1 MRTYCRAEMKFIDVT
16 ALADATVTTNDN
28 QGIGSVGLFAEQTK
42 QSDYGTFELNQF
54 ILDGSKSVLPDNP
67 QDIAFWN
74 KNLSKDDCT
83 FETNPKITI
92 SFTEQHTSAA
102 ITLYF
107 EDEPPAELKLTW
119 YTTAGTKLITETFYP
134 DNVIYVCNKQMQNYG
149 KIEIEF
155 VRTRFPKR
163 YIKLQYILYG
173 KYIVWDKDMIQSAKV
188 QEDIDVTSATLSV
201 NEADIAIVDL
211 NNDFD
216 AENENGAWKSVQKT
230 QEFTISE
237 YKDGDMIPMGGFF
250 INDFSFAKNIAKF
263 NLIDVVG
270 LLDKYTFYN
279 GEIYENV
286 RAGSIMEA
294 IFATAGIKKYMI
306 AEEVGNIRLSGYL
319 GIQTCRKAL
328 QQVCFACGAVA
339 DDSRSDTIKVYKPN
353 KYVKS
358 TVGTDRK
365 FNGNTKVSLEKY
377 VSGVN
382 IEIKNYA
389 LEEKTSD
396 IFKKTLPAGDTKI
409 TFSSPY
415 LPSSITASAGTLK
428 EVKMNYLIINMP
440 AAGQC
445 QITGIKYANT
455 SFSYEKSVD
464 EIEAGETENIKKYS
478 GCTIYNA
485 DLLPDIADYLLSY
498 HALRK
503 KVGMKYLVDLEQVG
517 NWANINSIGGKTST
531 TLIESQTLD
540 LSGGFIATATC
551 RGYSVV
557 VTEDVFAG
565 TELYT
570 GTGGDVII

>member
-16 ALADATVTTNDN
+16 ALADASVTTDDN
-28 QGIGSVGLFAEQTK
+28 QGIGSIELFAEQTEQK
-42 QSDYGTFELNQF
+42 SYGTFELNQF
-54 ILDGSKSVLPDNP
+54 VLDGSKSVLTENP
-67 QDIAFWN
+67 KDIAFWN
-74 KNLSKDDCT
+74 DALSKEDCT
-83 FETNPKITI
+83 FETDPKITVT
-92 SFTEQHTSAA
+92 FQEQHTSVA

-107 EDEPPAELKLTW
+107 EDEPPAELKITW
-119 YTTAGTKLITETFYP
+119 YTIAGTKLITETFYP
-134 DNVIYVCNKQMQNYG
+134 DSLIYVCNNHVQNYG

-155 VRTRFPKR
+155 VRTSFPQR

-173 KYIVWDKDMIQSAKV
+173 KYIVLDKDMIQTAKV
-188 QEDIDVTSATLSV
+188 QEDIDVTSATLSI
-201 NEADIAIVDL
+201 NEADISIVDM

-230 QEFTISE
+230 QEFTLSE
-237 YKDGDMIPMGGFF
+237 FNNGNMIPMGAFF
-250 INDFSFAKNIAKF
+250 IDDFSFSKNIAKF
-263 NLIDVVG
+263 KLVDVVG
-270 LLDKYTFYN
+270 LLDKYTFYEGQVYN
-279 GEIYENV
+279 NV
-286 RAGSIMEA
+286 RAGVILNA
-294 IFATAGIKKYMI
+294 IFATAGIKKYVI
-306 AEEVGNIRLSGYL
+306 DEEVGNTLLSGYL
-319 GIQTCRKAL
+319 AIQTCRKAL

-339 DDSRSDTIKVYKPN
+339 DDSRSDKIKVYKPDR
-353 KYVKS
+353 YVKS

-377 VSGVN
+377 ISGVN
-382 IEIKNYA
+382 IEMKNYA

-396 IFKKTLPAGDTKI
+396 IYKKTLPTGDTKI

-428 EVKMNYLIINMP
+428 EVKTNYLIINMT

-455 SFSYEKSVD
+455 TFSYEKSVD
-464 EIEAGETENIKKYS
+464 KIEAGETENIKKYS

-485 DLLPDIADYLLSY
+485 DILPDIADYLLGY

-503 KVGMKYLVDLEQVG
+503 KVEMKYLVDLEQVG
-517 NWANINSIGGKTST
+517 NWTNINSIGGKTST

-540 LSGGFIATATC
+540 LTGGFIATATC
-551 RGYSVV
+551 RGYSIV

-570 GTGGDVII
+570 GGDVLI

>member
-16 ALADATVTTNDN
+16 ALADASVTTDDN
-28 QGIGSVGLFAEQTK
+28 QGIGSIELFAEQTEQK
-42 QSDYGTFELNQF
+42 SYGTFELNQF
-54 ILDGSKSVLPDNP
+54 VLDGSKSVLTENP
-67 QDIAFWN
+67 KDIAFWN
-74 KNLSKDDCT
+74 DALSKEDCT
-83 FETNPKITI
+83 FETDPKITVT
-92 SFTEQHTSAA
+92 FQEQHTSAA

-107 EDEPPAELKLTW
+107 EDEPPAELKITW
-119 YTTAGTKLITETFYP
+119 YTIAGTKLITETFYP
-134 DNVIYVCNKQMQNYG
+134 DSLIYVCNNQVQNYG

-155 VRTRFPKR
+155 VRTSFPQR

-173 KYIVWDKDMIQSAKV
+173 KYIIWDKDMIQTAKML
-188 QEDIDVTSATLSV
+188 EDIDVTSATLSI
-201 NEADIAIVDL
+201 NEADISIVDM

-230 QEFTISE
+230 QEVTLSE
-237 YKDGDMIPMGGFF
+237 FNNGNMIPMGAFF
-250 INDFSFAKNIAKF
+250 IDDFSFSKNIAKF
-263 NLIDVVG
+263 KLIDVVG
-270 LLDKYTFYN
+270 LLDKYTFYDGQVYN
-279 GEIYENV
+279 NV
-286 RAGSIMEA
+286 RAEVILNA
-294 IFATAGIKKYMI
+294 IFVTAGIKKYVI
-306 AEEVGNIRLSGYL
+306 DEEVGNILLSGYL
-319 GIQTCRKAL
+319 AIPTCPKAL

-339 DDSRSDTIKVYKPN
+339 DDSRSDTIKVYKPDR
-353 KYVKS
+353 YVKS

-377 VSGVN
+377 ISGVN
-382 IEIKNYA
+382 IEMKNYA

-396 IFKKTLPAGDTKI
+396 IYKKTLPAGDTKI

-428 EVKMNYLIINMP
+428 EVKTNYLIINMP
-440 AAGQC
+440 DAGQC
-445 QITGIKYANT
+445 HITGIKYANT
-455 SFSYEKSVD
+455 TFSYEKRVD
-464 EIEAGETENIKKYS
+464 KIEAGETENIKKYS

-485 DLLPDIADYLLSY
+485 DILPDIAAYLLDY

-540 LSGGFIATATC
+540 LTGGFIATATC
-551 RGYSVV
+551 RGYSIV

-570 GTGGDVII
+570 GGDVLI

>member
-16 ALADATVTTNDN
+16 ALSDATVTTDDN
-28 QGIGSVGLFAEQTK
+28 QGIGSVELFADQTEQK
-42 QSDYGTFELNQF
+42 SYGTFELNQF
-54 ILDGSKSVLPDNP
+54 VLDGSKSVLTENP
-67 QDIAFWN
+67 KDIAFWN
-74 KNLSKDDCT
+74 DALSKEDCT
-83 FETNPKITI
+83 FEKDPKITVT
-92 SFTEQHTSAA
+92 FQEQHTSAA

-107 EDEPPAELKLTW
+107 EDEPPAELKITW
-119 YTTAGTKLITETFYP
+119 YTIAGTKLITETFYP
-134 DNVIYVCNKQMQNYG
+134 DSLIYVCNNQVQNYG

-155 VRTRFPKR
+155 VRTSFPQR

-173 KYIVWDKDMIQSAKV
+173 KYIVWDKDMIQTAKV
-188 QEDIDVTSATLSV
+188 QEDIDVTSASLSI
-201 NEADIAIVDL
+201 NEADISIVDI
-211 NNDFD
+211 NDDFD

-230 QEFTISE
+230 QEVTLSE
-237 YKDGDMIPMGGFF
+237 FKNGNMIPMGAFF
-250 INDFSFAKNIAKF
+250 INDFSFSKNIAKF
-263 NLIDVVG
+263 KLVDVVG
-270 LLDKYTFYN
+270 LLDKYTFYE
-279 GEIYENV
+279 GQIYNNV
-286 RAGSIMEA
+286 RAEVILNA
-294 IFATAGIKKYMI
+294 IFATAGIKKYTI
-306 AEEVGNIRLSGYL
+306 DEEVGNILLSGYL
-319 GIQTCRKAL
+319 AIQTCRKAL

-339 DDSRSDTIKVYKPN
+339 DDSRSDKIKVYKPDR
-353 KYVKS
+353 YVKS

-377 VSGVN
+377 ISGVN
-382 IEIKNYA
+382 IEMKNYA

-396 IFKKTLPAGDTKI
+396 IYKKTLPTGDTKI

-428 EVKMNYLIINMP
+428 EVKTNYLIINMT

-455 SFSYEKSVD
+455 TFSYEKSVD
-464 EIEAGETENIKKYS
+464 KIEAGETENIKKYS

-485 DLLPDIADYLLSY
+485 DILPDIADYLLGY

-503 KVGMKYLVDLEQVG
+503 KVEMKYLVDLEQVG

-540 LSGGFIATATC
+540 LAGGFIATATC
-551 RGYSVV
+551 MGYSIA
-557 VTEDVFAG
+557 VTDDVFAG

-570 GTGGDVII
+570 GGDVLI

>member
-28 QGIGSVGLFAEQTK
+28 QGIGSVGLFAEQTAS
-42 QSDYGTFELNQF
+42 SDYGTFELNQF
-54 ILDGSKSVLPDNP
+54 ILDGSKSVLPENP
-67 QDIAFWN
+67 NNIAFWSEA
-74 KNLSKDDCT
+74 LSNDSCT

-92 SFTEQHTSAA
+92 TFKEQHSSAA

-107 EDEPPAELKLTW
+107 EDEPPAELKITW
-119 YTTAGTKLITETFYP
+119 YTVAGTKLVTETFYP
-134 DNVIYVCNKQMQNYG
+134 DSLIYVCNTQVQNYG

-155 VRTRFPKR
+155 VRTSFPQR

-173 KYIVWDKDMIQSAKV
+173 KYIVWDKDMIQTAKV
-188 QEDIDVTSATLSV
+188 QEDIDVTSAALSI
-201 NEADIAIVDL
+201 NEADISIVDM

-230 QEFTISE
+230 QEVTLSE
-237 YKDGDMIPMGGFF
+237 SKNGNMIPMGAFF
-250 INDFSFAKNIAKF
+250 IDDFSFSKNIAKF
-263 NLIDVVG
+263 KLIDVVG
-270 LLDKYTFYN
+270 LLDKYTFYDGQVYN
-279 GEIYENV
+279 NV
-286 RAGSIMEA
+286 RAEVILNA
-294 IFATAGIKKYMI
+294 IFATAGIKKYTI
-306 AEEVGNIRLSGYL
+306 DEEVGNILLSGYL
-319 GIQTCRKAL
+319 SIQTCRKAL

-339 DDSRSDTIKVYKPN
+339 DDSRSDTIKVYKPDR
-353 KYVKS
+353 YVKS

-377 VSGVN
+377 ISGVN
-382 IEIKNYA
+382 IEMKNYA

-396 IFKKTLPAGDTKI
+396 IYKKTLPAGDTKI

-428 EVKMNYLIINMP
+428 EVKTNYLIINMP
-440 AAGQC
+440 DAGQC
-445 QITGIKYANT
+445 HITGIKYANT
-455 SFSYEKSVD
+455 TFSYEKRVD
-464 EIEAGETENIKKYS
+464 KIEAGETENIKKYS

-485 DLLPDIADYLLSY
+485 DILPDIAAYLLDY

-503 KVGMKYLVDLEQVG
+503 KVGMKYLIDLEQVG

-540 LSGGFIATATC
+540 LTGGFIATATC

-557 VTEDVFAG
+557 VTENYFAG
-565 TELYT
+565 VELYT
-570 GTGGDVII
+570 GGDVLI

>member
-16 ALADATVTTNDN
+16 ALADASVTTDDN
-28 QGIGSVGLFAEQTK
+28 QGIGSVGLFADQTK

-54 ILDGSKSVLPDNP
+54 ILDGSKSVLPENP
-67 QDIAFWN
+67 NDIAFWSEA
-74 KNLSKDDCT
+74 LSKDGCT

-92 SFTEQHTSAA
+92 TFKEQHTSAA

-107 EDEPPAELKLTW
+107 EDETPAELKITW
-119 YTTAGTKLITETFYP
+119 YTIAGTKLVTETFYP
-134 DNVIYVCNKQMQNYG
+134 DSLIYVCNTQVQNYG

-155 VRTRFPKR
+155 VRTSFPQR
-163 YIKLQYILYG
+163 YIKIQYILYG
-173 KYIVWDKDMIQSAKV
+173 KYIVWDKDMIQTAKV
-188 QEDIDVTSATLSV
+188 QEDIDVTSASLSI
-201 NEADIAIVDL
+201 NEADISIVDM

-216 AENENGAWKSVQKT
+216 AENENGAWNSVQKT
-230 QEFTISE
+230 QEVTLSE
-237 YKDGDMIPMGGFF
+237 FNNGNMIPMGAFF
-250 INDFSFAKNIAKF
+250 IDDFSFSKNIAKF
-263 NLIDVVG
+263 NLVDVVG
-270 LLDKYTFYN
+270 LLDKYTFYEGQVYN
-279 GEIYENV
+279 NV
-286 RAGSIMEA
+286 RAGVILNA
-294 IFATAGIKKYMI
+294 IFATAGIKKYVI
-306 AEEVGNIRLSGYL
+306 DEEVGNTLLSGYL
-319 GIQTCRKAL
+319 AIQTCRKAL

-339 DDSRSDTIKVYKPN
+339 DDSRSDTIKVYKPDR
-353 KYVKS
+353 YVKS

-377 VSGVN
+377 ISGVN
-382 IEIKNYA
+382 IEMKNYA

-396 IFKKTLPAGDTKI
+396 IYKKTLPAGDTKI

-428 EVKMNYLIINMP
+428 EVKTNYLIINMP
-440 AAGQC
+440 TAGQC

-455 SFSYEKSVD
+455 TFSYEKSVD
-464 EIEAGETENIKKYS
+464 KIEAGETENIKKYS

-485 DLLPDIADYLLSY
+485 DILPDIAAYLLDY

-540 LSGGFIATATC
+540 LTGGFIATATC
-551 RGYSVV
+551 RGYSVF
-557 VTEDVFAG
+557 VTENYFAG
-565 TELYT
+565 VELYT
-570 GTGGDVII
+570 GGDVLI

>member
-16 ALADATVTTNDN
+16 ALADTSVTTDDN
-28 QGIGSVGLFAEQTK
+28 QGIGSIELFAEQTEQK
-42 QSDYGTFELNQF
+42 SYGTFELNQF
-54 ILDGSKSVLPDNP
+54 VLDGSKSVLTENP
-67 QDIAFWN
+67 KDIAFWN
-74 KNLSKDDCT
+74 DALSKEDCT
-83 FETNPKITI
+83 FETDPKITVT
-92 SFTEQHTSAA
+92 FQEQHTSAA

-107 EDEPPAELKLTW
+107 EDEPPAELKITW
-119 YTTAGTKLITETFYP
+119 YTIAGTKLITETFYP
-134 DNVIYVCNKQMQNYG
+134 DSLIYVCNNQVQNYG

-155 VRTRFPKR
+155 VRTSFPQR

-173 KYIVWDKDMIQSAKV
+173 KYIIWDKDMIQTAKML
-188 QEDIDVTSATLSV
+188 EDIDVTSATLSI
-201 NEADIAIVDL
+201 NEADISIVDM

-230 QEFTISE
+230 QEVTLSE
-237 YKDGDMIPMGGFF
+237 FNNGNMIPMGAFF
-250 INDFSFAKNIAKF
+250 IDDFSFSKNIAKF
-263 NLIDVVG
+263 KLIDVVG
-270 LLDKYTFYN
+270 LLDKYTFYDGQVYN
-279 GEIYENV
+279 NV
-286 RAGSIMEA
+286 RAEVILNA
-294 IFATAGIKKYMI
+294 IFVTAGIKKYVI
-306 AEEVGNIRLSGYL
+306 DEEVGNILLSGYL
-319 GIQTCRKAL
+319 AIQTCRKAL

-339 DDSRSDTIKVYKPN
+339 DDSRSDTIKVYKPDR
-353 KYVKS
+353 YVKS

-377 VSGVN
+377 ISGVN
-382 IEIKNYA
+382 IEMKNYA

-396 IFKKTLPAGDTKI
+396 IYKKTLPAGDTKI

-428 EVKMNYLIINMP
+428 EVKTNYLIINMP
-440 AAGQC
+440 DAGQC
-445 QITGIKYANT
+445 HITGIKYANT
-455 SFSYEKSVD
+455 TFSYEKRVD
-464 EIEAGETENIKKYS
+464 KIEAGERENIKKYS

-485 DLLPDIADYLLSY
+485 DILPDIAAYLLDY

-540 LSGGFIATATC
+540 LTGGFIATATC

-557 VTEDVFAG
+557 VTENYFAG
-565 TELYT
+565 VELYT
-570 GTGGDVII
+570 GGDVLI

>member
-1 MRTYCRAEMKFIDVT
+1 MKTYCRAEMKFIDVT
-16 ALADATVTTNDN
+16 ALADASVTTNDN
-28 QGIGSVGLFAEQTK
+28 QSIGSVELFADQTEQEG
-42 QSDYGTFELNQF
+42 YGTFELNQF
-54 ILDGSKSVLPDNP
+54 VLDGSKSVLPENP
-67 QDIAFWN
+67 KDIAFWN
-74 KNLSKDDCT
+74 DALSKEDCT

-92 SFTEQHTSAA
+92 TFQEQHTSAA

-107 EDEPPAELKLTW
+107 EDEPPAELKITW
-119 YTTAGTKLITETFYP
+119 YTIAGTKLVTEKFYP
-134 DNVIYVCNKQMQNYG
+134 DSLIYVCNNQVQNYG

-155 VRTRFPKR
+155 VKTTFPKR

-173 KYIVWDKDMIQSAKV
+173 KYIVWDKDMIQTAKV
-188 QEDIDVTSATLSV
+188 QEDIDVTSATLSI
-201 NEADIAIVDL
+201 NEADIAIVDM

-230 QEFTISE
+230 QKVTLSE
-237 YKDGDMIPMGGFF
+237 YKDGNMIHMGAFF
-250 INDFSFAKNIAKF
+250 IDAFSFTKNISKF
-263 NLIDVVG
+263 KLIDTIG
-270 LLDKYTFYN
+270 LLDKYIFYDGQVYN
-279 GEIYENV
+279 NV
-286 RAGSIMEA
+286 RAEVLLIA
-294 IFATAGIKKYMI
+294 IFTTAGIKKYTI
-306 AEEVGNIRLSGYL
+306 DKEVGNTLLSGYL
-319 GIQTCRKAL
+319 AIQTCRKAL
-328 QQVCFACGAVA
+328 QQVCFACCAVA
-339 DDSRSDTIKVYKPN
+339 DDSRSDTIKVYKPDR
-353 KYVKS
+353 YVKS

-377 VSGVN
+377 ISGVN
-382 IEIKNYA
+382 IEMKNYA

-396 IFKKTLPAGDTKI
+396 IYKKTLPAGDTKI

-428 EVKMNYLIINMP
+428 EVKTNYLIINMP
-440 AAGQC
+440 DAGQC

-455 SFSYEKSVD
+455 TFSYEKSVD
-464 EIEAGETENIKKYS
+464 KIESGETENIKKYS

-498 HALRK
+498 HDLRK

-551 RGYSVV
+551 RGYSIV

-570 GTGGDVII
+570 GGDVII

>member
-16 ALADATVTTNDN
+16 ALSDATVTTDDN
-28 QGIGSVGLFAEQTK
+28 QGIGSVELFADQTEQEG
-42 QSDYGTFELNQF
+42 YGTFELNQF

-67 QDIAFWN
+67 NDIAFWSDVI
-74 KNLSKDDCT
+74 SKDGCT

-92 SFTEQHTSAA
+92 TFKVQHTSAA

-107 EDEPPAELKLTW
+107 EDEPPAELKITW
-119 YTTAGTKLITETFYP
+119 YTIAGTKLITETFYP
-134 DNVIYVCNKQMQNYG
+134 DSLIYVCNTQVQNYG

-155 VRTRFPKR
+155 VRTSFPQR

-173 KYIVWDKDMIQSAKV
+173 KYIVWDKDMIQTAKV
-188 QEDIDVTSATLSV
+188 QEDIDVTAASLSI
-201 NEADIAIVDL
+201 NEADISIVDI
-211 NNDFD
+211 NDDFD

-230 QEFTISE
+230 QEVTLSE
-237 YKDGDMIPMGGFF
+237 FKNGNMIPMGAFF
-250 INDFSFAKNIAKF
+250 INDFSFSKNIAKF
-263 NLIDVVG
+263 KLVDVVG
-270 LLDKYTFYN
+270 LLDKYTFYE
-279 GEIYENV
+279 GQIYNNV
-286 RAGSIMEA
+286 RAEVIQNA
-294 IFATAGIKKYMI
+294 IFATAGIKKYTI
-306 AEEVGNIRLSGYL
+306 DEEVGNILLSGYL
-319 GIQTCRKAL
+319 AIQTCRKAL

-339 DDSRSDTIKVYKPN
+339 DDSRSDKIKVYKPDR
-353 KYVKS
+353 YVKS

-377 VSGVN
+377 ISGVN
-382 IEIKNYA
+382 IEMKNYA

-396 IFKKTLPAGDTKI
+396 IYKKTLPTGDTKI

-428 EVKMNYLIINMP
+428 EVKTNYLIINMT

-455 SFSYEKSVD
+455 TFSYEKSVD
-464 EIEAGETENIKKYS
+464 KIEAGETENIKKYS

-485 DLLPDIADYLLSY
+485 DILPDIADYLLGY

-503 KVGMKYLVDLEQVG
+503 KVEMKYLVDLEQVG
-517 NWANINSIGGKTST
+517 NWANINSIGGKTAT

-540 LSGGFIATATC
+540 LTGGFIATATC
-551 RGYSVV
+551 MGYSIV

-570 GTGGDVII
+570 GGDVLI

>member
-16 ALADATVTTNDN
+16 ALADVSVTTDDN
-28 QGIGSVGLFAEQTK
+28 QGIGSVGLFADQTK

-54 ILDGSKSVLPDNP
+54 ILDGSKSVLPENP
-67 QDIAFWN
+67 NDIAFWSEA
-74 KNLSKDDCT
+74 LSKDGCT

-92 SFTEQHTSAA
+92 TFKEQHTSAA

-107 EDEPPAELKLTW
+107 EDKPPAELKITW
-119 YTTAGTKLITETFYP
+119 YTVAGTKLVTETFYP
-134 DNVIYVCNKQMQNYG
+134 DSLIYVCNNQVQNYG

-155 VRTRFPKR
+155 VRTSFPQR

-173 KYIVWDKDMIQSAKV
+173 KYIVWDKDMIQTAKV
-188 QEDIDVTSATLSV
+188 QEDIDVTSATLSI
-201 NEADIAIVDL
+201 NEADISIVDM

-230 QEFTISE
+230 QEVTLSE
-237 YKDGDMIPMGGFF
+237 FNNGNMIPMGAFF
-250 INDFSFAKNIAKF
+250 IDDFSFSKNIAKF
-263 NLIDVVG
+263 KLIDVVG
-270 LLDKYTFYN
+270 LLDKYTFYEGQVYN
-279 GEIYENV
+279 NV
-286 RAGSIMEA
+286 RAGVILNA
-294 IFATAGIKKYMI
+294 IFATAGIKKYVI
-306 AEEVGNIRLSGYL
+306 DEEVGNTLLSGYL
-319 GIQTCRKAL
+319 AIQTCRKAL

-339 DDSRSDTIKVYKPN
+339 DDSRIDTIKVCKPDR
-353 KYVKS
+353 YVKS

-377 VSGVN
+377 ISGVN
-382 IEIKNYA
+382 IEMKNYA
-389 LEEKTSD
+389 LEEKNSD
-396 IFKKTLPAGDTKI
+396 IYKKTLPAGDTKI

-415 LPSSITASAGTLK
+415 LPSSITASVGTLK
-428 EVKMNYLIINMP
+428 EVKTNYLIINMP
-440 AAGQC
+440 DAGQC
-445 QITGIKYANT
+445 HITGIKYANT
-455 SFSYEKSVD
+455 TFSYEKRVD
-464 EIEAGETENIKKYS
+464 KIEAGETENIKKYS

-485 DLLPDIADYLLSY
+485 DILPDIAAYLLGY

-540 LSGGFIATATC
+540 LTGGFIATATC
-551 RGYSVV
+551 RGYSIV

-570 GTGGDVII
+570 GGDVLI

>member
-28 QGIGSVGLFAEQTK
+28 QSIGSVGLFADQTK

-54 ILDGSKSVLPDNP
+54 ILDGSKSVMPDNP
-67 QDIAFWN
+67 NDIAFWSET
-74 KNLSKDDCT
+74 LSKDDCT

-92 SFTEQHTSAA
+92 TFKEQHTSAA

-107 EDEPPAELKLTW
+107 EDEPPAELKITL
-119 YTTAGTKLITETFYP
+119 YTIAGTKLVTETFYP
-134 DNVIYVCNKQMQNYG
+134 DSLIYVCNTQVQNYG

-155 VRTRFPKR
+155 VRTSFPQR

-173 KYIVWDKDMIQSAKV
+173 KYIVWDKDMIQTAKV
-188 QEDIDVTSATLSV
+188 QEDIDVTSASLSI
-201 NEADIAIVDL
+201 NEADISIVDM

-216 AENENGAWKSVQKT
+216 AENENGSWKSVQKT
-230 QEFTISE
+230 QEVTLSE
-237 YKDGDMIPMGGFF
+237 FKNGNMIPMGAFF
-250 INDFSFAKNIAKF
+250 IDDFSFSKNIAKF
-263 NLIDVVG
+263 KLIDAVG
-270 LLDKYTFYN
+270 LLDKYTFYDGQVYN
-279 GEIYENV
+279 NV
-286 RAGSIMEA
+286 RAGVILNA
-294 IFATAGIKKYMI
+294 IFATAGIKKYVI
-306 AEEVGNIRLSGYL
+306 DKEVGSILLNGYL
-319 GIQTCRKAL
+319 AIQTCRKAL

-339 DDSRSDTIKVYKPN
+339 DDSRSDTIKVYKPDR
-353 KYVKS
+353 YVKS

-377 VSGVN
+377 ISGVN
-382 IEIKNYA
+382 IEMKNYA

-396 IFKKTLPAGDTKI
+396 IYKKTLPAGDTKI

-415 LPSSITASAGTLK
+415 LPSSITASTGTLK
-428 EVKMNYLIINMP
+428 EVKTNYLIINMP
-440 AAGQC
+440 TSGQC
-445 QITGIKYANT
+445 QIKGIKYANT
-455 SFSYEKSVD
+455 TFSYEKSVD
-464 EIEAGETENIKKYS
+464 KIESGETENIKKYS

-540 LSGGFIATATC
+540 LTGGFIATATC
-551 RGYSVV
+551 MGYSIV

-570 GTGGDVII
+570 GGDVII

>member
-16 ALADATVTTNDN
+16 ALADASVTTDDN
-28 QGIGSVGLFAEQTK
+28 QGIGSIELFAEQTEQK
-42 QSDYGTFELNQF
+42 SYGTFELNQF
-54 ILDGSKSVLPDNP
+54 VLDGSKSVLTENP
-67 QDIAFWN
+67 KDIAFWN
-74 KNLSKDDCT
+74 DALSKEDCT
-83 FETNPKITI
+83 FETDPKITVT
-92 SFTEQHTSAA
+92 FQEQHTSAA

-107 EDEPPAELKLTW
+107 EDEPPAELKITW
-119 YTTAGTKLITETFYP
+119 YTIAGTKLITETFYP
-134 DNVIYVCNKQMQNYG
+134 DSLIYVCNNQVQNYG

-155 VRTRFPKR
+155 VRTSFPKR

-173 KYIVWDKDMIQSAKV
+173 KYIVWDKDMIQTAKV
-188 QEDIDVTSATLSV
+188 QEDIDVTSATLSI
-201 NEADIAIVDL
+201 NEADISIVDM

-230 QEFTISE
+230 QEVTLSE
-237 YKDGDMIPMGGFF
+237 FKNGNMIPMGAFF
-250 INDFSFAKNIAKF
+250 INDFSFSKNIAKF
-263 NLIDVVG
+263 KLVDEVG
-270 LLDKYTFYN
+270 LLDKYTFYE
-279 GEIYENV
+279 GQIYNNV
-286 RAGSIMEA
+286 RAEVILNA
-294 IFATAGIKKYMI
+294 IFATAGIKKYTI
-306 AEEVGNIRLSGYL
+306 DEEVGNTLLSGYL
-319 GIQTCRKAL
+319 SIQTCRKAL

-339 DDSRSDTIKVYKPN
+339 DDSRSDTIKVYKPDR
-353 KYVKS
+353 YVKS

-377 VSGVN
+377 ISGVN
-382 IEIKNYA
+382 IEMKNYA

-396 IFKKTLPAGDTKI
+396 IYKKTLPAGDTKI

-428 EVKMNYLIINMP
+428 EVKTNYLIINMT

-455 SFSYEKSVD
+455 TFSYEKSVD
-464 EIEAGETENIKKYS
+464 KIEAGETENIKKYS

-485 DLLPDIADYLLSY
+485 DILPDIADYLLGY

-503 KVGMKYLVDLEQVG
+503 KVEMKYLVDLEQVG

-540 LSGGFIATATC
+540 LTGGFIATATC
-551 RGYSVV
+551 MGYSVV
-557 VTEDVFAG
+557 VTENYFAG
-565 TELYT
+565 VELYT
-570 GTGGDVII
+570 GGDVLI

>member
-16 ALADATVTTNDN
+16 ALADASVTTDDN
-28 QGIGSVGLFAEQTK
+28 QGIGSIELFAEQTEQK
-42 QSDYGTFELNQF
+42 SYGTFELNQF
-54 ILDGSKSVLPDNP
+54 VLDGSKSVLTENP
-67 QDIAFWN
+67 KDIAFWN
-74 KNLSKDDCT
+74 DALSKEDCT
-83 FETNPKITI
+83 FETDPKITVT
-92 SFTEQHTSAA
+92 FQEQHTSAA

-107 EDEPPAELKLTW
+107 EDEPPAELKITW
-119 YTTAGTKLITETFYP
+119 YTIAGTKLITETFYP
-134 DNVIYVCNKQMQNYG
+134 DSLIYVCNNQVQNYG

-155 VRTRFPKR
+155 VRTSFPQR

-173 KYIVWDKDMIQSAKV
+173 KYIIWDKDMIQTAKM
-188 QEDIDVTSATLSV
+188 QEDIDVTSVALSI
-201 NEADIAIVDL
+201 NESDISIVDM

-230 QEFTISE
+230 QEVTLSE
-237 YKDGDMIPMGGFF
+237 FKNGNMIPMGAFF
-250 INDFSFAKNIAKF
+250 INDFSFSKNIAKF
-263 NLIDVVG
+263 KLVDVVG
-270 LLDKYTFYN
+270 LLDKYTFYE
-279 GEIYENV
+279 GQIYNNV
-286 RAGSIMEA
+286 RAEVILNA
-294 IFATAGIKKYMI
+294 IFATAGIKKYTI
-306 AEEVGNIRLSGYL
+306 DEEVGNILLSGYL
-319 GIQTCRKAL
+319 AIQTCRKAL

-339 DDSRSDTIKVYKPN
+339 DDSRSDTIKVYKPYR
-353 KYVKS
+353 YVKS

-377 VSGVN
+377 ISGVN
-382 IEIKNYA
+382 IEMKNYA

-396 IFKKTLPAGDTKI
+396 IYKKTLPAGDTKI

-428 EVKMNYLIINMP
+428 EVKTNYLIINMP
-440 AAGQC
+440 TAGQC

-455 SFSYEKSVD
+455 TFSYEKRVD
-464 EIEAGETENIKKYS
+464 KIEAGETENIKKYS

-485 DLLPDIADYLLSY
+485 DILPDIAAYLLDY

-540 LSGGFIATATC
+540 LTGGFIATATC

-557 VTEDVFAG
+557 VTENYFAG
-565 TELYT
+565 VELYT
-570 GTGGDVII
+570 GGDVLI

>member
-16 ALADATVTTNDN
+16 ALADAAVTTDDN
-28 QGIGSVGLFAEQTK
+28 QSIGSVGLFADQTK

-54 ILDGSKSVLPDNP
+54 ILDGSKSVLPENP
-67 QDIAFWN
+67 NDIAFWSEA
-74 KNLSKDDCT
+74 LSKDGCT

-92 SFTEQHTSAA
+92 TFKEQHTSAA

-107 EDEPPAELKLTW
+107 EDEPPAELKITW
-119 YTTAGTKLITETFYP
+119 YTIAGTKLITETFYP
-134 DNVIYVCNKQMQNYG
+134 DSLIYVCNTQVHNYG

-155 VRTRFPKR
+155 VRTSFPQR

-173 KYIVWDKDMIQSAKV
+173 KYIVWDKDMIQTAKV
-188 QEDIDVTSATLSV
+188 QEDIDVTSASLSI
-201 NEADIAIVDL
+201 NEADISIVDM

-230 QEFTISE
+230 QEVTLSE
-237 YKDGDMIPMGGFF
+237 FKNGNMIPMGAFF
-250 INDFSFAKNIAKF
+250 INDFSFSKNIAKF
-263 NLIDVVG
+263 KLVDVVG
-270 LLDKYTFYN
+270 LLDKYTFYE
-279 GEIYENV
+279 GQIYNNV
-286 RAGSIMEA
+286 RAEVILNA
-294 IFATAGIKKYMI
+294 IFATAGIKKYTI
-306 AEEVGNIRLSGYL
+306 DEEVGNILLSGYL
-319 GIQTCRKAL
+319 AIQTCRKAL

-339 DDSRSDTIKVYKPN
+339 DDSRSDKIKVYKPDR
-353 KYVKS
+353 YVKS

-377 VSGVN
+377 ISGVN
-382 IEIKNYA
+382 IEMKNYA

-396 IFKKTLPAGDTKI
+396 IYKKTLPTGDTKI

-428 EVKMNYLIINMP
+428 EVKTNYLIINMT

-455 SFSYEKSVD
+455 TFSYGKSVD
-464 EIEAGETENIKKYS
+464 KIEAGETENIKKYS

-485 DLLPDIADYLLSY
+485 DILPDIADYLLGY

-503 KVGMKYLVDLEQVG
+503 KVEMKYLVDLEQVG

-540 LSGGFIATATC
+540 LAGGFIATATC
-551 RGYSVV
+551 RGYSIV

-570 GTGGDVII
+570 GGDVLI

>member
-16 ALADATVTTNDN
+16 ALADAAVTTDDN
-28 QGIGSVGLFAEQTK
+28 QRIGSVGLFADQTK

-67 QDIAFWN
+67 SDIAFWSDA
-74 KNLSKDDCT
+74 LSMDDCT

-92 SFTEQHTSAA
+92 TFKEQHTSAA

-107 EDEPPAELKLTW
+107 EDEFPAELKITW
-119 YTTAGTKLITETFYP
+119 YTVAGTKLVTETFYP
-134 DNVIYVCNKQMQNYG
+134 DSLIYVCNNQVQNYG

-155 VRTRFPKR
+155 VRTSFPQR

-173 KYIVWDKDMIQSAKV
+173 KYIVWDKDMIQTAKV
-188 QEDIDVTSATLSV
+188 QEDIDVTAAALSI
-201 NEADIAIVDL
+201 NEADISIVDI
-211 NNDFD
+211 NDDFD

-230 QEFTISE
+230 QEVTLSE
-237 YKDGDMIPMGGFF
+237 FKNGNMIPMGAFF
-250 INDFSFAKNIAKF
+250 INDFSFSKNIAKF
-263 NLIDVVG
+263 KLVDVVG
-270 LLDKYTFYN
+270 LLDKYTFYE
-279 GEIYENV
+279 GQIYNNV
-286 RAGSIMEA
+286 RAEVILNA
-294 IFATAGIKKYMI
+294 IFATAGIKKYTI
-306 AEEVGNIRLSGYL
+306 DEEVGNILLSGYL
-319 GIQTCRKAL
+319 AIQTCRKAL

-339 DDSRSDTIKVYKPN
+339 DDSRSDTIKVYKPDR
-353 KYVKS
+353 YVKS

-377 VSGVN
+377 ISGVN
-382 IEIKNYA
+382 IEMKNYA

-396 IFKKTLPAGDTKI
+396 IYKKTLPAGDTKI
-409 TFSSPY
+409 TFSGPY
-415 LPSSITASAGTLK
+415 LPSSITASAGMLK
-428 EVKMNYLIINMP
+428 EVKTNYLIINMP

-445 QITGIKYANT
+445 HITGIKYANT
-455 SFSYEKSVD
+455 TFSYEKRVD
-464 EIEAGETENIKKYS
+464 KIEAWETENIKKYS

-485 DLLPDIADYLLSY
+485 DILPDIADYLLGY

-503 KVGMKYLVDLEQVG
+503 KVEMKYLVDLEQVG

-540 LSGGFIATATC
+540 LTGGFIATATC
-551 RGYSVV
+551 MGYSIV

-570 GTGGDVII
+570 GGDVLI

>member
-16 ALADATVTTNDN
+16 ALADATVTTNNN
-28 QGIGSVGLFAEQTK
+28 QSIGSVGLFADQTK

-54 ILDGSKSVLPDNP
+54 ILDGSKSVMPDNP

-74 KNLSKDDCT
+74 DSISKDDCS

-92 SFTEQHTSAA
+92 TFKEQHTSAA

-107 EDEPPAELKLTW
+107 EDNPPAELKITW
-119 YTTAGTKLITETFYP
+119 YTIAGTKLVTETFYP
-134 DNVIYVCNKQMQNYG
+134 DSLIYVCNNQVQNYG

-155 VRTRFPKR
+155 VRTSFPKR
-163 YIKLQYILYG
+163 YVKIQYILYG
-173 KYIVWDKDMIQSAKV
+173 KYIVWDKDMIQTAKV
-188 QEDIDVTSATLSV
+188 QEDIDVTSATLSI
-201 NEADIAIVDL
+201 NEADISIVDM

-230 QEFTISE
+230 QEVTLSEFKNGNMIS
-237 YKDGDMIPMGGFF
+237 MGAFF
-250 INDFSFAKNIAKF
+250 INDFSFSKNIAKF
-263 NLIDVVG
+263 KLIDVVG
-270 LLDKYTFYN
+270 LLDKYTFYDGQVYN
-279 GEIYENV
+279 NV
-286 RAGSIMEA
+286 RAEVILNV
-294 IFATAGIKKYMI
+294 IFATAGIKKYTI
-306 AEEVGNIRLSGYL
+306 DEEVGNILLSGYL
-319 GIQTCRKAL
+319 AIQTCRKAL

-339 DDSRSDTIKVYKPN
+339 DDSRSDTIKVYKPDR
-353 KYVKS
+353 YVKS
-358 TVGTDRK
+358 TVGTNRK

-377 VSGVN
+377 ISGVN
-382 IEIKNYA
+382 IEMKNYA

-396 IFKKTLPAGDTKI
+396 IYKKTLPAGDTKI

-428 EVKMNYLIINMP
+428 EVKTNYLIINMP
-440 AAGQC
+440 VAGQC
-445 QITGIKYANT
+445 RISGIKYANT
-455 SFSYEKSVD
+455 TFSYEKRVGK
-464 EIEAGETENIKKYS
+464 IESGETENIKKYS

-485 DLLPDIADYLLSY
+485 DILPDIADYILGY

-503 KVGMKYLVDLEQVG
+503 KVGMKYLVNLEQVG

-540 LSGGFIATATC
+540 LTGGFIATATC

-557 VTEDVFAG
+557 VTEDYFAG

-570 GTGGDVII
+570 GGDVLI

>member
-1 MRTYCRAEMKFIDVT
+1 MKFIDVT
-16 ALADATVTTNDN
+16 ALADASVTTDDN
-28 QGIGSVGLFAEQTK
+28 QGIGSIELFADQTK

-54 ILDGSKSVLPDNP
+54 ILDGSKSVLQDNP

-74 KNLSKDDCT
+74 DSLSKNDCS
-83 FETNPKITI
+83 FETNPKLTIT
-92 SFTEQHTSAA
+92 FNEQHTSAA

-107 EDEPPAELKLTW
+107 EDEPPAELKITW
-119 YTTAGTKLITETFYP
+119 YTIAGTKLITETFYP
-134 DNVIYVCNKQMQNYG
+134 DSLIYVCNNQVQNYG

-155 VRTRFPKR
+155 VRTSFPQR

-173 KYIVWDKDMIQSAKV
+173 KYIVWDKDMIQTAKM
-188 QEDIDVTSATLSV
+188 QEDIDVTSASLSI
-201 NEADIAIVDL
+201 NEADISIVDM

-230 QEFTISE
+230 QEVTLSE
-237 YKDGDMIPMGGFF
+237 FNNGNMIPMGAFF
-250 INDFSFAKNIAKF
+250 IDDFSFSKNIAKF
-263 NLIDVVG
+263 KLIDVVG
-270 LLDKYTFYN
+270 LLDKYTFYDGQVYN
-279 GEIYENV
+279 NV
-286 RAGSIMEA
+286 RAEVILNA
-294 IFATAGIKKYMI
+294 IFATAGIKKYTI
-306 AEEVGNIRLSGYL
+306 DEEVGNILLSGYL
-319 GIQTCRKAL
+319 AIQTCRKAL

-339 DDSRSDTIKVYKPN
+339 DDSRSDTIKVYKPER
-353 KYVKS
+353 YVKS

-377 VSGVN
+377 ISGVN
-382 IEIKNYA
+382 IEMKNYA

-396 IFKKTLPAGDTKI
+396 IYKKTLPTGDTKI

-428 EVKMNYLIINMP
+428 EVKTNYLIINMP
-440 AAGQC
+440 DAGQC
-445 QITGIKYANT
+445 HITGIKYANT
-455 SFSYEKSVD
+455 TFSYEKRVD
-464 EIEAGETENIKKYS
+464 KIEAGETENIKKYS

-485 DLLPDIADYLLSY
+485 DILPDIAAYLLGY

-540 LSGGFIATATC
+540 LTGGFIATATC
-551 RGYSVV
+551 RGYSIV

-570 GTGGDVII
+570 GGDVLI

>member
-16 ALADATVTTNDN
+16 ALADASVTTDDN
-28 QGIGSVGLFAEQTK
+28 QGIGSIELFAEQTEQK
-42 QSDYGTFELNQF
+42 SYGTFELNQF
-54 ILDGSKSVLPDNP
+54 VLDGSKRVLTENP
-67 QDIAFWN
+67 KDIAFWN
-74 KNLSKDDCT
+74 DALSKEDCT
-83 FETNPKITI
+83 FETDPKITVT
-92 SFTEQHTSAA
+92 FQEQHTSAA

-107 EDEPPAELKLTW
+107 EDEPPAELKITW
-119 YTTAGTKLITETFYP
+119 YTIAGTKLITETFYQ
-134 DNVIYVCNKQMQNYG
+134 DSLIYVCNNQVQNYG

-155 VRTRFPKR
+155 VRTSFPQR

-173 KYIVWDKDMIQSAKV
+173 KYIVWDKDMIQTAKM
-188 QEDIDVTSATLSV
+188 QEDIDVTSASLSI
-201 NEADIAIVDL
+201 NEADISIVDR

-230 QEFTISE
+230 QEVTLSE
-237 YKDGDMIPMGGFF
+237 FNNGNMIPMGAFF
-250 INDFSFAKNIAKF
+250 IDDFSFSKNIAKF
-263 NLIDVVG
+263 KLVDEVG
-270 LLDKYTFYN
+270 LLDKYTFYE
-279 GEIYENV
+279 GQIYNNV
-286 RAGSIMEA
+286 RAEVILNA
-294 IFATAGIKKYMI
+294 IFATAGIKKYTI
-306 AEEVGNIRLSGYL
+306 DEEVGNTLLSGYL
-319 GIQTCRKAL
+319 SIQTCRKAL

-339 DDSRSDTIKVYKPN
+339 DDSRSDTIKVYKPDR
-353 KYVKS
+353 YVKS

-377 VSGVN
+377 ISGVN
-382 IEIKNYA
+382 IEMKNYA

-396 IFKKTLPAGDTKI
+396 IYKKTLPAGDTKI

-428 EVKMNYLIINMP
+428 EVKTNYLIINMT

-455 SFSYEKSVD
+455 TFSYEKSVD
-464 EIEAGETENIKKYS
+464 KIEAGETENIKKYS

-485 DLLPDIADYLLSY
+485 DILPDIADYLLGY

-503 KVGMKYLVDLEQVG
+503 KVEMKYLVDLEQVG

-540 LSGGFIATATC
+540 LTGGFIATATC
-551 RGYSVV
+551 MGYSIV

-570 GTGGDVII
+570 GGDVLI

>member
-16 ALADATVTTNDN
+16 ALSDATVTTNDN
-28 QGIGSVGLFAEQTK
+28 QSIGSVGLFADQTK

-54 ILDGSKSVLPDNP
+54 ILDGSKSVLQDNP

-74 KNLSKDDCT
+74 DSLSKNDCS
-83 FETNPKITI
+83 FETNPKLTIT
-92 SFTEQHTSAA
+92 FNEQHTSAA

-107 EDEPPAELKLTW
+107 EDEPPAELKITW
-119 YTTAGTKLITETFYP
+119 YTIAGTKLITETFYP
-134 DNVIYVCNKQMQNYG
+134 DSLIYVCNNQVQNYG

-155 VRTRFPKR
+155 VRTSFPKR

-173 KYIVWDKDMIQSAKV
+173 KYIVWDKDMIQTAKV
-188 QEDIDVTSATLSV
+188 QEDIDVTSATLSI
-201 NEADIAIVDL
+201 NEADISIVDM

-230 QEFTISE
+230 QEVTLSE
-237 YKDGDMIPMGGFF
+237 FKNGNMIPMGAFF
-250 INDFSFAKNIAKF
+250 INDFSFSKNIAKF
-263 NLIDVVG
+263 KLVDEVG
-270 LLDKYTFYN
+270 LLDKYTFYE
-279 GEIYENV
+279 GQIYNNV
-286 RAGSIMEA
+286 RAEVILNA
-294 IFATAGIKKYMI
+294 IFATAGIKKYTI
-306 AEEVGNIRLSGYL
+306 DEEVGNTLLSGYL
-319 GIQTCRKAL
+319 SIQTCRKAL

-339 DDSRSDTIKVYKPN
+339 DDSRSDTIKVYKPDR
-353 KYVKS
+353 YVKS

-377 VSGVN
+377 ISGVN
-382 IEIKNYA
+382 IEMKNYA

-396 IFKKTLPAGDTKI
+396 IYKKTLPAGDTKI

-428 EVKMNYLIINMP
+428 EVKTNYLIINMT

-455 SFSYEKSVD
+455 TFSYEKSVD
-464 EIEAGETENIKKYS
+464 KIEAGETENIKKYS

-485 DLLPDIADYLLSY
+485 DILPDIADYLLGY

-503 KVGMKYLVDLEQVG
+503 KVEMKYLVDLEQVG

-540 LSGGFIATATC
+540 LTGGFIATATC

-557 VTEDVFAG
+557 VTENYFAG
-565 TELYT
+565 VELYT
-570 GTGGDVII
+570 GGDVLI